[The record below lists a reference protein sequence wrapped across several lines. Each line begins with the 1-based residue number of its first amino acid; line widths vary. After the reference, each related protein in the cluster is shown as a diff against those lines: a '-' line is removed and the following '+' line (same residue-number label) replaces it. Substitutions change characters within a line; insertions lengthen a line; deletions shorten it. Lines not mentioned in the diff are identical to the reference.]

1 MWVWW
6 FETWNPDH
14 HREYENTWMRAKSH
28 VFCQLDE
35 GRGGGQP
42 VVPGLHQTSPWGYFF
57 VHSWVFCTLHLEIF
71 TEVIKGKFSPHITSH
86 FTAYSAAAI
95 SFQIKYKKIPL
106 KPLTI
111 YNWKKKQSKKTRFKS
126 YVTMLVYS
134 LVDKIKAL
142 HIHSLSNACLHF
154 SSFSSFAAFLYL
166 HQWTR
171 WNYICISCM
180 IYWYFSHFKHCKHSC
195 MRKNLC

>member
-1 MWVWW
+1 MMVLKHGTRIITESM
-6 FETWNPDH
+6 ETHGCVPKAMSFVS
-14 HREYENTWMRAKSH
+14 WMRA
-28 VFCQLDE
+28 E
-35 GRGGGQP
+35 GEVSLWYRGSSKPHHEVIFLFTAGCSA
-42 VVPGLHQTSPWGYFF
+42 LWKF
-57 VHSWVFCTLHLEIF
+57 F
-71 TEVIKGKFSPHITSH
+71 TEVIKGKLLPHITSH
-86 FTAYSAAAI
+86 FIAYSAAAI

-111 YNWKKKQSKKTRFKS
+111 YNWKKKQSQKKRFKS

-171 WNYICISCM
+171 
-180 IYWYFSHFKHCKHSC
+180 
-195 MRKNLC
+195 